1 MRILGHQRFAF
12 ETGWFLS
19 AFGSTLR
26 TVCLTGA
33 LCAFLCALMFA
44 QPSHAESRLTLESAL
59 RDRGIELPS
68 PQLCALLEE
77 LDLQAEVTDIKIGN
91 RDTRWPQGYVEIRFK
106 HGLGFVRYRLDN
118 DELVGYMGR
127 IETRTNTTFLSEE
140 KVRERCNEL
149 FSALG
154 RNRCISDND
163 LINYN
168 KQNARII
175 EVYLREFLHD
185 TYRLEGSI
193 TLDISTGKIFACF
206 FYTQLPPEEYRPLIS
221 EQEAID
227 IAHTFFARQG
237 YKVLSATSDKILKK
251 PRLMLTVEDRQ
262 TMRDRYYWVI
272 TCKIRFGWGI
282 LPAWLI
288 DERDTFILIDRE
300 TGEVH

>member
-19 AFGSTLR
+19 AFGSTLHA
-26 TVCLTGA
+26 VCLTGA

-44 QPSHAESRLTLESAL
+44 QPSHAESRLTLESVL

-68 PQLCALLEE
+68 PQLRDLLEE
-77 LDLQAEVTDIKIGN
+77 LDLQAEVTNIKIGN
-91 RDTRWPQGYVEIRFK
+91 RDTRWPQGYVEICFK

-118 DELVGYMGR
+118 DELVGYIGG
-127 IETRTNTTFLSEE
+127 IETSTNTTFLSDE

-168 KQNARII
+168 KQNSRII
-175 EVYLREFLHD
+175 EVYLREILHD

-193 TLDISTGKIFACF
+193 KLDSTGKIFACF

-237 YKVLSATSDKILKK
+237 YKVLSATSNKIFWK
-251 PRLMLTVEDRQ
+251 PRFPVTLEEKQ
-262 TMRDRYYWVI
+262 TMRDRYYWMI
-272 TCKIRFGWGI
+272 MCKMRFGWGI
-282 LPAWLI
+282 LPAWLVN
-288 DERDTFILIDRE
+288 ERDTYIFIDRE